1 VNGAKILIT
10 VSYAKMTTKNSLKA
24 KSKRSKVRGRIMILL
39 KKKQGIKSPIEVVEV
54 EAEGEAGEE
63 VE

>member
-1 VNGAKILIT
+1 
-10 VSYAKMTTKNSLKA
+10 
-24 KSKRSKVRGRIMILL
+24 MILL